1 MEVETDKLHIAVV
14 GRANVG
20 KSLLI
25 NCIFN
30 LEPLQSN
37 SISGNFTENISREV
51 ELLPKGSVVIID
63 FACIDDKT
71 DFVKQIKDKTLKALL
86 LANFAIIV
94 LDARVEL
101 YKSET
106 DLITFLRKTET
117 PFLVAVNKIEFG
129 TNPHL
134 LSELDALEVT
144 YFELSCK
151 ENAGIENF
159 KKKFIHLLPNEKES
173 RLH

>member
-1 MEVETDKLHIAVV
+1 MGIVINKVHISVI

-20 KSLLI
+20 KSRLI
-25 NCIFN
+25 DCIFN
-30 LEPLQSN
+30 QQKVKKETTFQTNTESDIESVKMLSN
-37 SISGNFTENISREV
+37 SALALINN
-51 ELLPKGSVVIID
+51 VIID
-63 FACIDDKT
+63 DST
-71 DFVKQIKDKTLKALL
+71 DLGLFKKTLSKSD
-86 LANFAIIV
+86 FFIVV
-94 LDARVEL
+94 LDAREEL

-106 DLITFLRKTET
+106 ELIAHFQKNHI

-151 ENAGIENF
+151 ENAGIESFRNKLIHMLPSE
-159 KKKFIHLLPNEKES
+159 KKD
-173 RLH
+173 